1 MRIVWIFGTTV
12 KGASL
17 HRLSSTWAE
26 LSRKARYSAVPLHS
40 PTPWRQ
46 GRRRRQ
52 GRQDAVPCSAIQEIT
67 KIVETC
73 WSSVSECVWMGWSL
87 CTVSLFLLENVTVQW
102 LLYCLHNDKMILQ
115 SPCKWC
121 FPPDPRLPL
130 PRFCSSSPTSPGS
143 FSSNG
148 LKLWVATATLADWD
162 GIVGIVSNMF
172 QHLLVSGRCKQMY
185 ADVTCLPA

>member
-121 FPPDPRLPL
+121 FSARSQTPPA
-130 PRFCSSSPTSPGS
+130 S
-143 FSSNG
+143 FSAAPPLHHQDPSQ
-148 LKLWVATATLADWD
+148 ATAWSCESPQQHWQIGTESWESWATCSNTCWYLAD
-162 GIVGIVSNMF
+162 VS
-172 QHLLVSGRCKQMY
+172 RCTQM
-185 ADVTCLPA
+185 